1 MYIDNGDKDWNKG
14 LFDQLIEL
22 KPEIESECAEG
33 LEWERLD
40 TARASRIAMY
50 TNGSI
55 DDPEDTL
62 AEIRAWMVDRLL
74 KFKEVF
80 GPRLAELVD

>member
-40 TARASRIAMY
+40 TARASRIC
-50 TNGSI
+50 S
-55 DDPEDTL
+55 
-62 AEIRAWMVDRLL
+62 VH
-74 KFKEVF
+74 
-80 GPRLAELVD
+80 